1 VTAELLMVPD
11 GIWEEE
17 VDAMILETGLFTALE
32 LAEINAEALA
42 AADRY
47 LTSVL

>member
-1 VTAELLMVPD
+1 V
-11 GIWEEE
+11 
-17 VDAMILETGLFTALE
+17 FTALE